1 MEDTPQ
7 IPSYPHIQ
15 TEDQPVRRL
24 ALAVVFIA
32 GCSTAPIADL
42 LDRFSPGKLEP
53 AKVAPYGGVCGP
65 QQVGVVPA
73 GPVPV
78 PGAAVPLGP
87 PLPAPPG
94 VAPQGAF
101 GSPPL
106 PPPDFGL
113 PPGR

>member
-1 MEDTPQ
+1 LQNRGPT
-7 IPSYPHIQ
+7 
-15 TEDQPVRRL
+15 VRRL
-24 ALAVVFIA
+24 ALALVFVA

-65 QQVGVVPA
+65 QQVGVVPT
-73 GPVPV
+73 GPVSL
-78 PGAAVPLGP
+78 PGAAVPMGP

-101 GSPPL
+101 GPQPL